1 MVSENNFL
9 TPEENLMLEQL
20 QAKKIQSMQF
30 QIESLRKENKQ
41 LFTELHT
48 QGNDIKLLKN
58 DLTSQYEKISYQQ
71 QKTTKDYL
79 GLSQLGALHSPP
91 IGSQYMGK
99 LLRKVGVC
107 QKFGNT
113 QPRSE
118 YLSGKDPLVINKV
131 GESGYM
137 SWYYHHD
144 RTWRIIKRKLD
155 DTGLRNEFESCKT
168 KDELHSFIRNF

>member
-1 MVSENNFL
+1 MLSENNYL
-9 TPEENLMLEQL
+9 TPEENLMLEKL

-30 QIESLRKENKQ
+30 EIEKLSKENKI
-41 LFTELHT
+41 LFTELHV

-58 DLTSQYEKISYQQ
+58 DLTNQYEKISYQQ

-79 GLSQLGALHSPP
+79 GLGQLGALHSPP
-91 IGSQYMGK
+91 IGAQYMGE
-99 LLRKVGVC
+99 LLRKIGIC
-107 QKFGNT
+107 NKFGNT

-137 SWYYHHD
+137 SWYYHYD
-144 RTWRIIKRKLD
+144 RTWKIIRRKLD
-155 DTGLRNEFESCKT
+155 DSGLRNEFESCKT
-168 KDELHSFIRNF
+168 KDELHKFIKNF